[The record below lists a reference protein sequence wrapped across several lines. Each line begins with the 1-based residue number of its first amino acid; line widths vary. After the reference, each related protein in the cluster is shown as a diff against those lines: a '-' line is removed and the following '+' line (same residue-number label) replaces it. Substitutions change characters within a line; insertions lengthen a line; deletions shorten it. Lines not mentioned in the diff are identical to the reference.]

1 MAYLHCVN
9 SLGVSDCLDIV
20 PCLIVA
26 VNIHPC
32 WVGEAEGVGGAV
44 GVGGE
49 GWVVGGLGVGGGEAV
64 EDGIVPTDGV
74 VVPAQAGE
82 TAPAV
87 ADMGAV
93 GHALCPEQLHRQS

>member
-26 VNIHPC
+26 VNIHTC
-32 WVGEAEGVGGAV
+32 WVGEAEGVGGAM

-49 GWVVGGLGVGGGEAV
+49 GGVVGGLGVGGGEAG
-64 EDGIVPTDGV
+64 EDGIVPTGDV
-74 VVPAQAGE
+74 IVPAQAGE
-82 TAPAV
+82 VAPAV

-93 GHALCPEQLHRQS
+93 GHALCAEELYG

>member
-26 VNIHPC
+26 VNIHTC

-44 GVGGE
+44 GVWGE
-49 GWVVGGLGVGGGEAV
+49 GGVVGGFGVGGGEAV
-64 EDGIVPTDGV
+64 EDGVVPTGGV
-74 VVPAQAGE
+74 VVPAQPGE
-82 TAPAV
+82 VAPAV

-93 GHALCPEQLHRQS
+93 THALGAEQLHGQP